1 MLTVNDKKRLRH
13 LYEKLQEQEEKEVI
27 RYMLENNVKLEQEA
41 IQMWYDI
48 VT

>member
-1 MLTVNDKKRLRH
+1 MDKGMK
-13 LYEKLQEQEEKEVI
+13 KEVI
-27 RYMLENNVKLEQEA
+27 RYMLENNVKLEQED